1 MDSRDLQPYK
11 TKLMELSYNEKI
23 QMSEWLHKQIELEI
37 GQAVKE
43 KAKVV
48 GQQLDTFLDKAAKIT
63 KTTGNDMLN
72 AL

>member
-1 MDSRDLQPYK
+1 M
-11 TKLMELSYNEKI
+11 
-23 QMSEWLHKQIELEI
+23 

-43 KAKVV
+43 KDKVV

-72 AL
+72 TFRSATGGDKK